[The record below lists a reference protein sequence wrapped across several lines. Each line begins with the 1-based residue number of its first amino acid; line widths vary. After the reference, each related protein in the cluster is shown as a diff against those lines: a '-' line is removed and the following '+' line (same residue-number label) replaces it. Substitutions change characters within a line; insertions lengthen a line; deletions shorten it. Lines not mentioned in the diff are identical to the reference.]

1 VLVTTLAAVATTVST
16 APAAPAA
23 SWSRTPAA
31 AAASRAATAPRAT
44 AAAAVALAPA
54 VPGAR
59 RFNGQITADVRQV
72 VVVSAASWRSTVGIA
87 RLYARVV
94 GGRWHLVATYSARL
108 GYGGL
113 VAGTRRVQGT
123 GTTPAGSYSMTT
135 AFGIKANPGTSL
147 RYTKV
152 DDDQWW
158 VEDRTSRYYNQM
170 RRASLGGFHVTTA
183 GYNGS
188 EHLARMGSQYD
199 HVVVV
204 DFNMHPVV
212 GRGAGIFLHAFGRGA
227 TAGCVA
233 LPYRNMTATMRWLK
247 ASLHPRIIIG
257 PASWLNA

>member
-1 VLVTTLAAVATTVST
+1 MRRATRFGAALASALAALATTVST
-16 APAAPAA
+16 APATPADAA
-23 SWSRTPAA
+23 SV
-31 AAASRAATAPRAT
+31 PRAT
-44 AAAAVALAPA
+44 AAAAALAPA

-59 RFNGQITADVRQV
+59 RFTGQITADVRQV
-72 VVVSAASWRSTVGIA
+72 IVVSATSWRSTVGTA
-87 RLYARVV
+87 RLYARVA
-94 GGRWHLVATYSARL
+94 GGRWHIVATYSARL

-123 GTTPAGSYSMTT
+123 GTTPAGNYSMTT
-135 AFGIKANPGTSL
+135 AFGIQANPGTSL
-147 RYTKV
+147 PYTRV

-199 HVVVV
+199 HVVVI

-233 LPYRNMTATMRWLK
+233 LPYRSMTATMRWLK